1 MAEKLFD
8 SELKVMDVL
17 WREGEVP
24 ARRIVEE
31 LADSMGWKTS
41 TTYTLITRC
50 IAKGA
55 IERIM
60 GWKTSTTYTLITRC
74 IAKGAIERIDPG
86 YRCRALIPQNE
97 VQAAETDDFIERI
110 FNGSV
115 DKLFSSLIKRK
126 KISSEAFSRLSA
138 LIDQAEAEAGDTPNA
153 ASDPANQP
161 PNQEATS

>member
-1 MAEKLFD
+1 MAVKLFD

-24 ARRIVEE
+24 ARAVVDE
-31 LADSMGWKTS
+31 LAQTMDYKSS

-55 IERIM
+55 IERV
-60 GWKTSTTYTLITRC
+60 
-74 IAKGAIERIDPG
+74 EPG
-86 YRCRALIPQNE
+86 YRCRALIAQDD
-97 VQAAETDDFIERI
+97 VQASETDEFIDRI

-126 KISSEAFSRLSA
+126 KISAEEFARLSA
-138 LIDQAEAEAGDTPNA
+138 LIDEAEAQTPAGQSPDQN
-153 ASDPANQP
+153 D
-161 PNQEATS
+161 QEATS

>member
-1 MAEKLFD
+1 MTVKLFD

-24 ARRIVEE
+24 ARAVVDE
-31 LADSMGWKTS
+31 LAQTMGYKSS

-55 IERIM
+55 VERV
-60 GWKTSTTYTLITRC
+60 
-74 IAKGAIERIDPG
+74 DPG
-86 YRCRALIPQNE
+86 YRCRALIAQDD
-97 VQAAETDDFIERI
+97 VQASETDEFIDRI

-126 KISSEAFSRLSA
+126 KISAQEFARLST
-138 LIDQAEAEAGDTPNA
+138 LIDEAEANA
-153 ASDPANQP
+153 AAAEP
-161 PNQEATS
+161 PDQDQEATS

>member
-1 MAEKLFD
+1 MTVKLFD

-24 ARRIVEE
+24 ARAVVDE
-31 LADSMGWKTS
+31 LAQTMGYKSS

-55 IERIM
+55 VERV
-60 GWKTSTTYTLITRC
+60 
-74 IAKGAIERIDPG
+74 EPG
-86 YRCRALIPQNE
+86 YRCRALIAQDD
-97 VQAAETDDFIERI
+97 VQASETDEFIDRI

-126 KISSEAFSRLSA
+126 KISAQEFARLSA
-138 LIDQAEAEAGDTPNA
+138 LIDEAEAEATTA
-153 ASDPANQP
+153 EP
-161 PNQEATS
+161 PDQGQEATS

>member
-1 MAEKLFD
+1 MTVKLFD

-24 ARRIVEE
+24 ARAVVDK
-31 LADSMGWKTS
+31 LAQTMGYKSS

-55 IERIM
+55 IERV
-60 GWKTSTTYTLITRC
+60 
-74 IAKGAIERIDPG
+74 EPG
-86 YRCRALIPQNE
+86 YRCRALIAQDD
-97 VQAAETDDFIERI
+97 VQASETDEFIDRI

-126 KISSEAFSRLSA
+126 KISAQEFARLSA
-138 LIDQAEAEAGDTPNA
+138 LIDEAEAE
-153 ASDPANQP
+153 S
-161 PNQEATS
+161 

>member
-1 MAEKLFD
+1 MTVKLFD

-24 ARRIVEE
+24 ARAVVDE
-31 LADSMGWKTS
+31 LAQTMGYKSS

-55 IERIM
+55 IERV
-60 GWKTSTTYTLITRC
+60 G
-74 IAKGAIERIDPG
+74 PG
-86 YRCRALIPQNE
+86 YRCRALIAQDD
-97 VQAAETDDFIERI
+97 VQASETDEFIDRI

-126 KISSEAFSRLSA
+126 KISAQEFARLSA
-138 LIDQAEAEAGDTPNA
+138 LIDEAEADATA
-153 ASDPANQP
+153 AEP
-161 PNQEATS
+161 PDQGQEASS

>member
-1 MAEKLFD
+1 MTVKLFD

-24 ARRIVEE
+24 ARAVVDE
-31 LADSMGWKTS
+31 LAQTMGYKSS

-55 IERIM
+55 IERV
-60 GWKTSTTYTLITRC
+60 
-74 IAKGAIERIDPG
+74 EPG
-86 YRCRALIPQNE
+86 YRCRALIAQDD
-97 VQAAETDDFIERI
+97 VQASETDEFIDRI

-126 KISSEAFSRLSA
+126 KISAQEFARLSA
-138 LIDQAEAEAGDTPNA
+138 LIDEAEAETTSAE
-153 ASDPANQP
+153 P
-161 PNQEATS
+161 PDHGQEASS

>member
-1 MAEKLFD
+1 MGEKLFD

-24 ARRIVEE
+24 ARQIVEE
-31 LADSMGWKTS
+31 LARTMGWKTS

-55 IERIM
+55 IERV
-60 GWKTSTTYTLITRC
+60 
-74 IAKGAIERIDPG
+74 EPG
-86 YRCRALIPQNE
+86 YRCRAVVAQDT
-97 VQAAETDDFIERI
+97 VQAAETDDFIDRI

-126 KISSEAFSRLSA
+126 KISPEEFARLSA
-138 LIDQAEAEAGDTPNA
+138 LIDEAEANA
-153 ASDPANQP
+153 EP
-161 PNQEATS
+161 PEAGGTS

>member
-1 MAEKLFD
+1 MAVKLFD

-24 ARRIVEE
+24 ARAVVDE
-31 LADSMGWKTS
+31 LAQTMGYKSS

-55 IERIM
+55 IERV
-60 GWKTSTTYTLITRC
+60 
-74 IAKGAIERIDPG
+74 EPG
-86 YRCRALIPQNE
+86 YRCRALIAQDD
-97 VQAAETDDFIERI
+97 VQASETDEFIDRI

-126 KISSEAFSRLSA
+126 KISAQEFARLSA
-138 LIDQAEAEAGDTPNA
+138 LIDEAEADATA
-153 ASDPANQP
+153 AEP
-161 PNQEATS
+161 PDQGQEASS

>member
-1 MAEKLFD
+1 MAVKLFD

-24 ARRIVEE
+24 AKRVVDE
-31 LADSMGWKTS
+31 LSASMGYKSS

-55 IERIM
+55 IERV
-60 GWKTSTTYTLITRC
+60 
-74 IAKGAIERIDPG
+74 DPG
-86 YRCRALIPQNE
+86 YRCRALIAQDD
-97 VQAAETDDFIERI
+97 VQASETDEFIDRI

-126 KISSEAFSRLSA
+126 KISAEEFARLSA
-138 LIDQAEAEAGDTPNA
+138 LIDEAEAQEA
-153 ASDPANQP
+153 AAQP
-161 PNQEATS
+161 PSQDQEATS

>member
-1 MAEKLFD
+1 MAVKLFD

-24 ARRIVEE
+24 ARAVVDE
-31 LADSMGWKTS
+31 LAQTMGYKSS

-55 IERIM
+55 IERV
-60 GWKTSTTYTLITRC
+60 
-74 IAKGAIERIDPG
+74 EPG
-86 YRCRALIPQNE
+86 YRCRALIAQDA
-97 VQAAETDDFIERI
+97 VQASETDEFIDRI

-126 KISSEAFSRLSA
+126 KISAQEFARLSA
-138 LIDQAEAEAGDTPNA
+138 LIDEAEAQETA
-153 ASDPANQP
+153 VRP
-161 PNQEATS
+161 PDQDQEATS

>member
-1 MAEKLFD
+1 MTVKLFD

-24 ARRIVEE
+24 ARAVVDE
-31 LADSMGWKTS
+31 LAQTMGYKSS

-55 IERIM
+55 VERV
-60 GWKTSTTYTLITRC
+60 
-74 IAKGAIERIDPG
+74 EPG
-86 YRCRALIPQNE
+86 YRCRALIAQDD
-97 VQAAETDDFIERI
+97 VQASETDEFIDLI

-126 KISSEAFSRLSA
+126 KISAQEFARLSA
-138 LIDQAEAEAGDTPNA
+138 LIDEAEAEATTA
-153 ASDPANQP
+153 EP
-161 PNQEATS
+161 PDQGQEATS

>member
-1 MAEKLFD
+1 MTVKLFD

-24 ARRIVEE
+24 ARAVVDE
-31 LADSMGWKTS
+31 LAQTMGYKSS

-55 IERIM
+55 IERV
-60 GWKTSTTYTLITRC
+60 
-74 IAKGAIERIDPG
+74 EPG
-86 YRCRALIPQNE
+86 YRCRALIAQDD
-97 VQAAETDDFIERI
+97 VQASETDEFIDRI

-126 KISSEAFSRLSA
+126 KISAQEFARLSA
-138 LIDQAEAEAGDTPNA
+138 LIDEAEAEATSA
-153 ASDPANQP
+153 EP
-161 PNQEATS
+161 PDQGQEASS

>member
-31 LADSMGWKTS
+31 LADS
-41 TTYTLITRC
+41 
-50 IAKGA
+50 
-55 IERIM
+55 M

>member
-1 MAEKLFD
+1 MAVKLFD

-24 ARRIVEE
+24 ARAVVDE
-31 LADSMGWKTS
+31 LAQTMDYKSS

-55 IERIM
+55 IERV
-60 GWKTSTTYTLITRC
+60 
-74 IAKGAIERIDPG
+74 EPG
-86 YRCRALIPQNE
+86 YRCRALIARDD
-97 VQAAETDDFIERI
+97 VQASETDEFIDRI

-126 KISSEAFSRLSA
+126 KISAEEFARLSA
-138 LIDQAEAEAGDTPNA
+138 LIDEAEAQKTAGQSPDQN
-153 ASDPANQP
+153 D
-161 PNQEATS
+161 QEATS

>member
-31 LADSMGWKTS
+31 LADTMGWKTS

-55 IERIM
+55 IERI
-60 GWKTSTTYTLITRC
+60 
-74 IAKGAIERIDPG
+74 EPG
-86 YRCRALIPQNE
+86 YRCRALIPQDE

-126 KISSEAFSRLSA
+126 RISPEEFARLSA
-138 LIDQAEAEAGDTPNA
+138 LIDEAEAEAGI
-153 ASDPANQP
+153 ASDPAGQP
-161 PNQEATS
+161 PNQEASS

>member
-31 LADSMGWKTS
+31 LADTMGWKTS

-55 IERIM
+55 IERI
-60 GWKTSTTYTLITRC
+60 
-74 IAKGAIERIDPG
+74 EPG
-86 YRCRALIPQNE
+86 YRCRALVPQDE

-126 KISSEAFSRLSA
+126 RISPEEFARLSA
-138 LIDQAEAEAGDTPNA
+138 LIDEAEAEADI
-153 ASDPANQP
+153 ASDPAGQP
-161 PNQEATS
+161 PNQEASS

>member
-1 MAEKLFD
+1 MAVKLFD

-24 ARRIVEE
+24 ARSVVDE
-31 LADSMGWKTS
+31 LAQTMGYKSS

-55 IERIM
+55 IERV
-60 GWKTSTTYTLITRC
+60 
-74 IAKGAIERIDPG
+74 EPG
-86 YRCRALIPQNE
+86 YRCRALIAQDD
-97 VQAAETDDFIERI
+97 VQASETDEFIDRI

-126 KISSEAFSRLSA
+126 KISAQEFARLSA
-138 LIDQAEAEAGDTPNA
+138 LIDEAEAEATSA
-153 ASDPANQP
+153 EP
-161 PNQEATS
+161 PDQGQEASS